1 MKSILK
7 ISSAFIGAVLGAGF
21 ASGQEIMQ
29 YFTSFG
35 QIGILGA
42 IAVAILFGITGM
54 LLVSIGYKLK
64 AISHMEVIRQIS
76 GRYLGMG
83 YDIVIIFVLFG
94 IGLVMLAGAGPIFS
108 QQFEIPTYMGTILM
122 SVLVLITI
130 MTGVKKVIQVL
141 AVVTPVFLLVIV
153 FVNIYSLITS
163 DNSTAEMESIAL
175 QQASVTNNWFTAAF
189 NYLSVVTLTNAAMLF
204 IMGGSETNGK
214 HAAAGGFLGGL
225 LCGVLV
231 LVSNMAIFQNIDV
244 VASLQMPTLGLA
256 TQISPLLG
264 LIFSVALFGM
274 IYGTGV
280 SMFFSFSSRFFEPK
294 TKGFNIFSIITIIV
308 ASSLSLYGFSELIS
322 IVFPIVGYLG
332 YIFLVILVVGAFR
345 LRSKAK
351 TEEIPERENLK
362 AVK

>member
-1 MKSILK
+1 MKNILK

-21 ASGQEIMQ
+21 ASGQEILQ

-35 QIGILGA
+35 QVGIVGA
-42 IAVAILFGITGM
+42 IAVSILFGITGM
-54 LLVSIGYKLK
+54 MLVSIGYKLK

-94 IGLVMLAGAGPIFS
+94 IGLVMLAGSGPIFS
-108 QQFEIPTYMGTILM
+108 QQLNIPTYVGTILM

-141 AVVTPVFLLVIV
+141 AIVTPVFLLVIV

-163 DNSTAEMESIAL
+163 NNSTAEMEAIAL
-175 QQASVTNNWFTAAF
+175 QQPSVTNHWFSAAF

-214 HAAAGGFLGGL
+214 QAVIGGFLGGL

-231 LVSNMAIFQNIDV
+231 LVSNLAIFQNIDT
-244 VASLQMPTLGLA
+244 VASLPMPTLGLA

-264 LIFSVALFGM
+264 VIFSVALFGM
-274 IYGTGV
+274 IFSTAV

-294 TKGFNIFSIITIIV
+294 TKGFNVFSVIALVV

-332 YIFLVILVVGAFR
+332 YVFMVILVVGAFR
-345 LRSKAK
+345 IKSKSKEAPKKADLKIAK
-351 TEEIPERENLK
+351 
-362 AVK
+362 

>member
-1 MKSILK
+1 MKNILK

-42 IAVAILFGITGM
+42 IVVSILFGITGM
-54 LLVSIGYKLK
+54 LLVSIGFKLK
-64 AISHMEVIRQIS
+64 AISHMEVIRQLS

-83 YDIVIIFVLFG
+83 YDVVIIFVLFG
-94 IGLVMLAGAGPIFS
+94 IGLVMLAGSGPIFS
-108 QQFEIPTYMGTILM
+108 QQLNVPTYMGTILM
-122 SVLVLITI
+122 SVLVLVTI

-141 AVVTPVFLLVIV
+141 AIVTPVFLLVII
-153 FVNIYSLITS
+153 FVNIYSMITS
-163 DNSTAEMESIAL
+163 SNSSADMEAIAL
-175 QQASVTNNWFTAAF
+175 QQSSVANHWFSAAF

-214 HAAAGGFLGGL
+214 QAAIGGFLGGL

-231 LVSNMAIFQNIDV
+231 LVSNMAIYLNIDS

-264 LIFSVALFGM
+264 VIFSVALFGM
-274 IYGTGV
+274 IYGTAV
-280 SMFFSFSSRFFEPK
+280 SMFFSFGSRFFEPK
-294 TKGFNIFSIITIIV
+294 TKGFKVFSIIALIV
-308 ASSLSLYGFSELIS
+308 ACSLSFYGFSELIS

-332 YIFLVILVVGAFR
+332 YVFLVILIVGTFR
-345 LRSKAK
+345 IKSKTKSTPQNDDLKMAK
-351 TEEIPERENLK
+351 
-362 AVK
+362 